1 MSQQRILSLFEVLTA
16 FINIVGWTSFFLVL
30 LTIYVFEKQLG
41 QHTFFMAA
49 VACVIILLLVIWNLL
64 YTITREGSSSNS

>member
-1 MSQQRILSLFEVLTA
+1 MSQQKILSLFEVLTA

-30 LTIYVFEKQLG
+30 SAMYVFEKQLG
-41 QHTFFMAA
+41 RHTFFLAA

-64 YTITREGSSSNS
+64 YTVTKEDPS